1 MLRDF
6 ERTATLH
13 AQRFDGVINSV
24 REQLVRG
31 NTDVIH
37 LANCVNRAIQDW
49 VELNCVAD
57 RTENLLDVAMKIDE
71 ARMKERMD
79 GK

>member
-1 MLRDF
+1 MLRYF

-13 AQRFDGVINSV
+13 AQRFDGVVKSV

-31 NTDVIH
+31 GTDVIH
-37 LANCVNRAIQDW
+37 LTDCVNKAIRDW

-57 RTENLLDVAMKIDE
+57 RTEGLLDVATKIDE
-71 ARMKERMD
+71 VRAKEMRN
-79 GK
+79 GR